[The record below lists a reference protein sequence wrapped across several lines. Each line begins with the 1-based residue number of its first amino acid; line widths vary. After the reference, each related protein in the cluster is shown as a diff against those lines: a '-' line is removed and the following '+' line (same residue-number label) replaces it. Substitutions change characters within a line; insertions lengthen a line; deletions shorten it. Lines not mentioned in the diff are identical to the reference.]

1 MEEQLTMRTRE
12 IDRLKVIHDI
22 FENRITWKQ
31 AAEQVCVTER
41 QIGRICARV
50 RIEGNKGMIHG
61 LGGKPSHHQLQE
73 GVLDR
78 ALRIVQEKYA
88 DFGPTFAN
96 EKLRG
101 KHGIMLS
108 VNTLRS
114 GMILEG
120 LWKPIRGGKRHR
132 AWRERRFCLGELVQL
147 DGSEHAWF
155 EDRGKICALVI
166 YIDDATSEIL
176 WGEFIPVED
185 TLSLMGSTKRYL
197 EGHGR
202 PVAFY
207 VDKDSV
213 YKVNRAPGAE
223 EELQG
228 ESEALTQFRRAMNE
242 LGIDMIYAQSPQAK
256 GRVERSFRT
265 HQDRLVKELR
275 LAGIS
280 TMPEGNEFLWK
291 SYIPNH
297 NRRYSVEP
305 ANEMDAHRALLKG
318 QDLLKILSIREP
330 RVVAQDFTVRW
341 KNEYF
346 QIEKEQLVRVR
357 PKVEVKIEQRIDGTV
372 HLRFQDQYLNFKRLE
387 KRPYRAYHEGR
398 TVKDLCDRV
407 QRPQAPAMSHPWK
420 ARSYQRMLWKKARKE
435 MRRAA

>member
-61 LGGKPSHHQLQE
+61 LRGKPSNHQLQE

-78 ALRIVQEKYA
+78 ALGIVQEKYA

-132 AWRERRFCLGELVQL
+132 AWRERRSCLGELVQL

-155 EDRGKICALVI
+155 EDRGKIC
-166 YIDDATSEIL
+166 
-176 WGEFIPVED
+176 
-185 TLSLMGSTKRYL
+185 R
-197 EGHGR
+197 
-202 PVAFY
+202 
-207 VDKDSV
+207 
-213 YKVNRAPGAE
+213 
-223 EELQG
+223 
-228 ESEALTQFRRAMNE
+228 
-242 LGIDMIYAQSPQAK
+242 
-256 GRVERSFRT
+256 
-265 HQDRLVKELR
+265 
-275 LAGIS
+275 
-280 TMPEGNEFLWK
+280 
-291 SYIPNH
+291 
-297 NRRYSVEP
+297 
-305 ANEMDAHRALLKG
+305 
-318 QDLLKILSIREP
+318 
-330 RVVAQDFTVRW
+330 
-341 KNEYF
+341 
-346 QIEKEQLVRVR
+346 
-357 PKVEVKIEQRIDGTV
+357 
-372 HLRFQDQYLNFKRLE
+372 
-387 KRPYRAYHEGR
+387 
-398 TVKDLCDRV
+398 
-407 QRPQAPAMSHPWK
+407 
-420 ARSYQRMLWKKARKE
+420 
-435 MRRAA
+435 

>member
-22 FENRITWKQ
+22 FENRITWNQ
-31 AAEQVCVTER
+31 AAGQVCVTER

-50 RIEGNKGMIHG
+50 RIEGNRGVIHG
-61 LGGKPSHHQLQE
+61 LRGKPSNHQLQE

-78 ALRIVQEKYA
+78 AVGIVQEKYV

-96 EKLRG
+96 EKLRE
-101 KHGIMLS
+101 KHGIIVS
-108 VNTLRS
+108 VNTLRG
-114 GMILEG
+114 GMICEG
-120 LWKPIRGGKRHR
+120 LWKPKRVGKKHR
-132 AWRERRFCLGELVQL
+132 AWRQRRSCVGELVQL

-155 EDRGKICALVI
+155 EGRGEICALVI
-166 YIDDATSEIL
+166 YIDDATSRIL

-185 TLSLMGSTKRYL
+185 TLSLLGSTKRYL
-197 EGHGR
+197 ERHGR

-213 YKVNRAPGAE
+213 YKVNRALRLE
-223 EELQG
+223 EELEGQ
-228 ESEALTQFRRAMNE
+228 SEALTQFRRAMDE
-242 LGIDMIYAQSPQAK
+242 LGIAMIFAQSPQAK
-256 GRVERSFRT
+256 GRVERSFLT

-280 TMPEGNEFLWK
+280 TMGAANEFLWK
-291 SYIPNH
+291 SYIPDH

-305 ANEMDAHRALLKG
+305 ANGMDAHRALLKG
-318 QDLLKILSIREP
+318 QDLSRILSIRDP

-346 QIEKEQLVRVR
+346 QIEKEQRVHVR
-357 PKVEVKIEQRIDGTV
+357 PKVEVKVEQRLDGTV

-398 TVKDLCDRV
+398 TVKYLCDRV